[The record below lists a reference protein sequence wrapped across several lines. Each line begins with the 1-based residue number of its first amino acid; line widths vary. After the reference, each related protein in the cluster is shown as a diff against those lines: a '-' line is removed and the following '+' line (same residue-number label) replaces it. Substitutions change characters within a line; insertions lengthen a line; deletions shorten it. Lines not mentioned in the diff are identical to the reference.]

1 MVDKRTFSDAVR
13 DLDLKW
19 NNNDTNDVF
28 ACIAEA
34 FNERDGVEPKEI
46 DQAVDLL
53 VRNSIP

>member
-1 MVDKRTFSDAVR
+1 MVDKRSFGDAVR

-19 NNNDTNDVF
+19 NNSETNDVF
-28 ACIAEA
+28 GWIADA
-34 FNERDGVEPKEI
+34 FNENDGVEPKEI